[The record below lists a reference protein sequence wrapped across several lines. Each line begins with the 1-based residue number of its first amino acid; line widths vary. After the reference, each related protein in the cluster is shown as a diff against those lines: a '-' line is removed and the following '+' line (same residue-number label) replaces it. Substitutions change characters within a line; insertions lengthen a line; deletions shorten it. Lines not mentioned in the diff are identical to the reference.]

1 MTAPRTDM
9 GDSIQKA
16 FRNVDDILNDL
27 GVEATEENRRAV
39 RILGYNGIEIT
50 EDSIIQ
56 MKAADEEVQRMFK
69 NMTPAVVTQLI
80 KQGIN
85 PLEMKISDLN
95 RVAEQVRSEVGK
107 DDNQK
112 FSEYLYKLEK
122 NNQITEEE
130 RNSYIGIYRL
140 IHQVEQTDGAAIGAL
155 VNQGAEMTMKNLL
168 TAVRSSHKTNRM
180 DISVDNDYGESKEQ
194 TVSTN
199 SITDQIETAYQ
210 TNCMKDAADLLTPG
224 RLQQVFDQHPDWQNM
239 TPEEFA
245 HALAETVDTDAA
257 AKREY
262 LQEQMR
268 MVQEAAAASDEI
280 YRMLEQFDLPNSAMN
295 VNAIQS
301 MMANRN
307 QLFRQIFGEESTNPD
322 REKKITAEDIEAIK
336 ESIIE
341 DFGEAVSEPGSIGR
355 GSGDIGKSCGE
366 RDEDDDLQR

>member
-1 MTAPRTDM
+1 
-9 GDSIQKA
+9 
-16 FRNVDDILNDL
+16 
-27 GVEATEENRRAV
+27 
-39 RILGYNGIEIT
+39 
-50 EDSIIQ
+50 
-56 MKAADEEVQRMFK
+56 
-69 NMTPAVVTQLI
+69 
-80 KQGIN
+80 
-85 PLEMKISDLN
+85 
-95 RVAEQVRSEVGK
+95 
-107 DDNQK
+107 
-112 FSEYLYKLEK
+112 
-122 NNQITEEE
+122 
-130 RNSYIGIYRL
+130 
-140 IHQVEQTDGAAIGAL
+140 
-155 VNQGAEMTMKNLL
+155 MTMKNLL

-194 TVSTN
+194 TVNTN

-257 AKREY
+257 AEREY

-268 MVQEAAAASDEI
+268 MVQEAAAVPDEI

-322 REKKITAEDIEAIK
+322 REKKSQQKISKRSRKVLSRIWRG
-336 ESIIE
+336 S
-341 DFGEAVSEPGSIGR
+341 FGAQSIGR